1 VLLLAN
7 LVFVLVEMRK
17 WGSTDDRN
25 VLLGFHM
32 VLGGFLVA
40 DLIALSWVAMWQG
53 LIRRKPNRAAL
64 SALARILVL
73 PPVVFL
79 LGLWFWAITH
89 EPGSGEHDTACTFT
103 FGILLG
109 LGADFYFALEAR
121 RKLFGQFR
129 VVVAEGPSRK
139 RAAKPAPQ
147 PAQALAG
154 AP

>member
-1 VLLLAN
+1 
-7 LVFVLVEMRK
+7 
-17 WGSTDDRN
+17 
-25 VLLGFHM
+25 
-32 VLGGFLVA
+32 
-40 DLIALSWVAMWQG
+40 
-53 LIRRKPNRAAL
+53 
-64 SALARILVL
+64 
-73 PPVVFL
+73 VVFL